1 MFVSFLFSMYLNDLE
16 NEFVTKGV
24 NGLDV
29 GMLKLY
35 LLLYA
40 DDIVIFSNTSD
51 GLQRGLN
58 VLSDYCNKWKLT
70 VNVDKTK
77 IMVFRKGGNL
87 PRKLDFMFE
96 GKKIEIVKKIVFL
109 GITFTTG
116 SSFNETHKTLSGQAL
131 EAIFKLNQYL
141 YHLLTCHQTI
151 HLTYLISK

>member
-1 MFVSFLFSMYLNDLE
+1 MYLNDLE

-24 NGLDV
+24 DGLDI
-29 GMLKLY
+29 GMLKLC

-77 IMVFRKGGNL
+77 IMVFRKGRNL
-87 PRKLDFMFE
+87 PRNLHFMFE
-96 GKKIEIVKKIVFL
+96 GKKIETEKICLF
-109 GITFTTG
+109 GDIIYNWGF
-116 SSFNETHKTLSGQAL
+116 F
-131 EAIFKLNQYL
+131 
-141 YHLLTCHQTI
+141 
-151 HLTYLISK
+151 

>member
-1 MFVSFLFSMYLNDLE
+1 MTFQVTLVSGKGNVCPLFLFSMYLNDFE

-24 NGLDV
+24 DGLDI

-40 DDIVIFSNTSD
+40 DDILIYSNTSD

-58 VLSDYCNKWKLT
+58 VLSDCCNKWKLT
-70 VNVDKTK
+70 SNVDKTN

-96 GKKIEIVKKIVFL
+96 GKKIEIVKKFVYL

-116 SSFNETHKTLSGQAL
+116 GYFNETHKTLSGQAL
-131 EAIFKLNQYL
+131 KAIFKLNQ
-141 YHLLTCHQTI
+141 
-151 HLTYLISK
+151 